1 MVQDIPLH
9 VYIHTLEIL
18 KYSYI
23 NVIKFWCFF
32 VKIADSI
39 VYGLEY
45 CPLQWETPIQPRLDS
60 ILEK

>member
-9 VYIHTLEIL
+9 VYIHALEIF

-23 NVIKFWCFF
+23 NVIKFSCFV
-32 VKIADSI
+32 VKITDSI
-39 VYGLEY
+39 IYGLEY
-45 CPLQWETPIQPRLDS
+45 CILQRETPIQPRLDS

>member
-1 MVQDIPLH
+1 MDQDIPLH
-9 VYIHTLEIL
+9 VYIHILEIF

-23 NVIKFWCFF
+23 NVTKFWCFV

-45 CPLQWETPIQPRLDS
+45 CTLQWETPIQPRLGS